1 VKAWVELDELEELVG
16 VEVVVELTK
25 VTDVEVL
32 VLELTIGTVE
42 DVEDEVESDDEDD
55 VGIGVVVVVLTE
67 DVEDVGRTVVE
78 VGVEVDDGE
87 LLVRAK

>member
-16 VEVVVELTK
+16 VDVVVELTK